1 MFGSYHYPSKWYTR
15 LFFTQMMLNSG
26 PAQLDKL
33 SIHTDVPPAQQWK
46 DKCRLHSIN
55 RTFIL
60 SATFFFWGACCKH
73 RTAVYT
79 HTQQSKQYTCYHFWY
94 PSSSKWYFFSLM
106 CFSGVLPHH
115 YSNHFP
121 SQQTLS
127 DIILCH
133 VTLMNPLAVK
143 CDTRFDFISM
153 LDSQQF
159 IKSSLNITI
168 RETEVC
174 VRTLA
179 CMRVCV
185 CERECEWL

>member
-1 MFGSYHYPSKWYTR
+1 M
-15 LFFTQMMLNSG
+15 
-26 PAQLDKL
+26 
-33 SIHTDVPPAQQWK
+33 
-46 DKCRLHSIN
+46 HSIN

-60 SATFFFWGACCKH
+60 SPTIGHFFWGACCKH

-79 HTQQSKQYTCYHFWY
+79 HTHSRVNSTLVTISDTPPLQNGT
-94 PSSSKWYFFSLM
+94 FSLM

-115 YSNHFP
+115 YGDHFP

-133 VTLMNPLAVK
+133 VILMNPLAVN

-159 IKSSLNITI
+159 IKSSFNITI
-168 RETEVC
+168 IETERDRSVCAHACMHVFEC
-174 VRTLA
+174 VRESVSDFNHFTETFTFIVFGIL
-179 CMRVCV
+179 
-185 CERECEWL
+185 LL

>member
-1 MFGSYHYPSKWYTR
+1 MVPTIILPNDTPGYFLHRWCWTVVQLSWTSF
-15 LFFTQMMLNSG
+15 LFTLMYLQPNNERTNADCTASTGHLSFQQHFFSG
-26 PAQLDKL
+26 VHAVNTEQL
-33 SIHTDVPPAQQWK
+33 
-46 DKCRLHSIN
+46 
-55 RTFIL
+55 F
-60 SATFFFWGACCKH
+60 
-73 RTAVYT
+73 T
-79 HTQQSKQYTCYHFWY
+79 HTHSRVNNTLVTISDTPPLQNGT
-94 PSSSKWYFFSLM
+94 FFSLM

-133 VTLMNPLAVK
+133 VTLMNPLAVN